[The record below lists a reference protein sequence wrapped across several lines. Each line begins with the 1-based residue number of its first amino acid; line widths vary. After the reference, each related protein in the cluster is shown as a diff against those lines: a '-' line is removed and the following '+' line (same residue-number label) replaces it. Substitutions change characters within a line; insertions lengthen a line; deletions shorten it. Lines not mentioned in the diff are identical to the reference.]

1 MKFGNPEY
9 FFLWLLLPVIVG
21 FFIWA
26 YQRRRAALRRFASLE
41 LIGKLTP
48 SSDLSRQIVKWIL
61 FCLFFFFLVIAL
73 VRPRFG
79 VKMEMVQ
86 RKGIDLIVALIDE
99 CIDLDRLV
107 ADLSA

>member
-9 FFLWLLLPVIVG
+9 FLFWLVLPVMVG

-41 LIGKLTP
+41 LITKLTP
-48 SSDLSRQIVKWIL
+48 SSDLSRQVVKWTL
-61 FCLFFFFLVIAL
+61 FCGFFFFLVIAL

-79 VKMEMVQ
+79 VKMEMVTE
-86 RKGIDLIVALIDE
+86 RNRSYRGT
-99 CIDLDRLV
+99 
-107 ADLSA
+107 